1 MVNMLDDHDLID
13 GFGTYDDETQAAAVL
28 SHIGSR
34 GYFWFLIFQLF
45 VSDKVDG
52 TNPQVNTHVVKSMII
67 GGPGAWIPFPSHS
80 LLVYLGPK
88 VLMLALD
95 CRAERK
101 LHQVVT
107 KETYAK
113 TLGEVRKVKG
123 IEQLVLLLGVP
134 IGMLPPLSFRPT
146 TLTISLPPNVIP

>member
-1 MVNMLDDHDLID
+1 VKTADV
-13 GFGTYDDETQAAAVL
+13 E
-28 SHIGSR
+28 
-34 GYFWFLIFQLF
+34 
-45 VSDKVDG
+45 DKVDG
-52 TNPQVNTHVVKSMII
+52 TNPQVNTHAVKSMII

-88 VLMLALD
+88 VVMLALD

-113 TLGEVRKVKG
+113 TFGEVRKCKG

-134 IGMLPPLSFRPT
+134 IGEFLLRCT
-146 TLTISLPPNVIP
+146 ANLVWR

>member
-1 MVNMLDDHDLID
+1 M
-13 GFGTYDDETQAAAVL
+13 
-28 SHIGSR
+28 
-34 GYFWFLIFQLF
+34 
-45 VSDKVDG
+45 SDKVDG

-67 GGPGAWIPFPSHS
+67 GNPGAWIPFPSHS

-101 LHQVVT
+101 LYQVCT

-113 TLGEVRKVKG
+113 TFGEVRKMKG

-134 IGMLPPLSFRPT
+134 IGMLFKVDIET
-146 TLTISLPPNVIP
+146 CEAND

>member
-1 MVNMLDDHDLID
+1 MLLPH
-13 GFGTYDDETQAAAVL
+13 FSQADIA
-28 SHIGSR
+28 
-34 GYFWFLIFQLF
+34 
-45 VSDKVDG
+45 DKVDG
-52 TNPQVNTHVVKSMII
+52 TNPQVDTHVVKSMII

-101 LHQVVT
+101 LEQVVT

-113 TLGEVRKVKG
+113 TFGEVRKCKG

-134 IGMLPPLSFRPT
+134 IGMSLLKHKASETNVKPTHECPSLS
-146 TLTISLPPNVIP
+146 ISSKRSGILSIS

>member
-1 MVNMLDDHDLID
+1 MP
-13 GFGTYDDETQAAAVL
+13 
-28 SHIGSR
+28 
-34 GYFWFLIFQLF
+34 
-45 VSDKVDG
+45 DKVDG

-67 GGPGAWIPFPSHS
+67 GNPGAWIPFPSHS

-101 LHQVVT
+101 LHQVCT

-113 TLGEVRKVKG
+113 TFGEVRKMKG

-134 IGMLPPLSFRPT
+134 IGMPFKLDKET
-146 TLTISLPPNVIP
+146 CEADD

>member
-1 MVNMLDDHDLID
+1 MP
-13 GFGTYDDETQAAAVL
+13 
-28 SHIGSR
+28 
-34 GYFWFLIFQLF
+34 
-45 VSDKVDG
+45 DKVDG

-67 GGPGAWIPFPSHS
+67 GNPGAWIPFPSHS

-101 LHQVVT
+101 LHQVCT

-113 TLGEVRKVKG
+113 TFGEVRKMKG

-134 IGMLPPLSFRPT
+134 IGMSHPCHNSFCLSEGDL
-146 TLTISLPPNVIP
+146 LTISLPTNVIPRALPRKEVEPPQHPSSTRSIWSRRNGQ